1 MSESCQLFFLIF
13 KSKMERFLLFDDN
26 DESDVSL
33 FNFESDDD
41 NLNWKEL
48 EEVQNSDEEEEEF
61 ILQDTEGLFLLS
73 IL

>member
-61 ILQDTEGLFLLS
+61 ILQDEEGLFLLF

>member
-1 MSESCQLFFLIF
+1 MSVVFLIF

-41 NLNWKEL
+41 NLNWEEL
-48 EEVQNSDEEEEEF
+48 KEVQNSDEEEEEF
-61 ILQDTEGLFLLS
+61 ILQDTEGLFLL
-73 IL
+73 ITYL

>member
-1 MSESCQLFFLIF
+1 MSVVFLIF

-41 NLNWKEL
+41 NLNWEEL
-48 EEVQNSDEEEEEF
+48 KEVQNSDEEEEEF